1 MNAYSILVV
10 NEHLESL
17 RVEAAQ
23 RRALQA
29 DGKGLFQRI
38 ASAANAIRTA
48 ISAPV
53 ATRGQVSPAD

>member
-29 DGKGLFQRI
+29 DGKGIRQRI
-38 ASAANAIRTA
+38 VSAASAIRTA
-48 ISAPV
+48 VAAPV
-53 ATRGQVSPAD
+53 ATRNQISPVD